1 MQNNTYHSFYSTTIE
16 LDRIE
21 ANRRQLGKIMARVA
35 WQVLGVV
42 IVLVLSLLGVA
53 LYNS

>member
-1 MQNNTYHSFYSTTIE
+1 MQNNTYYNFYSTTIE

-21 ANRRQLGKIMARVA
+21 ADKRRIGKIMARVFMQIMA
-35 WQVLGVV
+35 VV
-42 IVLVLSLLGVA
+42 VVLVLSLLGVA

>member
-21 ANRRQLGKIMARVA
+21 ANKRRIDKIMARVFMQILA
-35 WQVLGVV
+35 VVVVL
-42 IVLVLSLLGVA
+42 ILSLLGVA